1 VFRHFNPE
9 KLTYS
14 LTRRNT
20 VAVLVGQAL
29 LPVRVCRG
37 KTEPDR
43 QGCLSYCLLL
53 LVCFT
58 RGRAIIVRARR
69 VWQSQRVIP
78 LGAFLLGLVIGSFLN
93 VCILR
98 IPADKS
104 IVLPSSSCPKCG
116 KEIAPYDN
124 IPVLSWLFLGGKCRN
139 CKTRISAMYP
149 AVELLTGLLF
159 LACYFVFGLT
169 VDAIKWAVFA
179 ALLVV
184 LTITDLRERILPD
197 GVNFFGLGAGL
208 LFSFFSKSIDGTAMW
223 MANRW
228 FDFPPPLPALSFAD
242 SVLGALGG
250 SGLLWIVAEGYF
262 RLRGRE
268 GMGLG
273 DVKMMAAV
281 GAFFGLQRTLLTIL
295 AGSLL
300 GSVIGILLIAIS
312 KKGRDYELPF
322 GTFLGAGALLVL
334 FFGTPALHWYQTLIA
349 VK

>member
-1 VFRHFNPE
+1 MWH
-9 KLTYS
+9 S
-14 LTRRNT
+14 
-20 VAVLVGQAL
+20 
-29 LPVRVCRG
+29 
-37 KTEPDR
+37 
-43 QGCLSYCLLL
+43 
-53 LVCFT
+53 
-58 RGRAIIVRARR
+58 
-69 VWQSQRVIP
+69 QSVIP
-78 LGAFLLGLVIGSFLN
+78 LSAFLFGLLIGSFLN

-104 IVLPSSSCPKCG
+104 IVMPASSCPKCG
-116 KEIAPYDN
+116 TAIAPYDN
-124 IPVLSWLFLGGKCRN
+124 IPVLSWLILGGKCRN
-139 CKTRISAMYP
+139 CKTKISAMYP

-159 LACYFVFGLT
+159 LACYFAFGPT
-169 VDAIKWAVFA
+169 VDALKWAVFA

-197 GVNFFGLGAGL
+197 VVNFFGLGAGL
-208 LFSFFSKSIDGTAMW
+208 LFSFFTKPIDGTALW
-223 MANRW
+223 LANRW
-228 FDFPPPLPALSFAD
+228 FDFPPPQPALSFAD
-242 SVLGALGG
+242 AVLGAVAG

-281 GAFFGLQRTLLTIL
+281 GAFFGLQRTLMTIL

-300 GSVIGILLIAIS
+300 GSVIGTLLIAIS

-334 FFGTPALHWYQTLIA
+334 FFGTPALHWYQSLLA